1 MERTDN
7 GTIKKILEI
16 DIKVQT
22 DTGKEKVIRISDI
35 VDCYNAIITSSRE
48 DRDYSFLNDINVK
61 IEFNCS
67 DYVMELVH
75 L

>member
-1 MERTDN
+1 MDR
-7 GTIKKILEI
+7 GTIKRILEV

-35 VDCYNAIITSSRE
+35 VDCYNAMITSSRE
-48 DRDYSFLNDINVK
+48 DRDYSFLNDINIK